1 MVNKLF
7 FILLTSILFSSCIRG
22 YLYTNTVTPYCT
34 DMGGVVTE
42 QESGFSGQKQIN
54 IPRVPGARTIWSS
67 NAIYDAAKAKG
78 LKIVEYCDRKQFSIL
93 NGLYGTD
100 EIIVYGR

>member
-1 MVNKLF
+1 MANRIFV
-7 FILLTSILFSSCIRG
+7 ILLTSILLSSCIRG

-34 DMGGVVTE
+34 DMGGVRTK
-42 QESGFSGQKQIN
+42 QKSGFSGQKQIN
-54 IPRVPGARTIWSS
+54 IPRVPGARTVWSS
-67 NAIYDAAKAKG
+67 NAIYDAAKAEG
-78 LKIVEYCDRKQFSIL
+78 LNTIEYCDRKQFSIL